1 MVIEKIFN
9 NYDISSKFENWSNW
23 SNLINEYNNNSFIL
37 SIASV
42 LIKKTEMMIYDQL
55 LLNKFLILTTAQFN
69 K

>member
-42 LIKKTEMMIYDQL
+42 LIKNRFDDLWQVIIKQNFDSYNSTIQ
-55 LLNKFLILTTAQFN
+55 
-69 K
+69 